1 MLLLGLLLCIAI
13 PCLLVII
20 YVLLIAS
27 SLRVHWISARGKDI
41 ISSGTP
47 NYKVE
52 EKRPKKN
59 QHY

>member
-27 SLRVHWISARGKDI
+27 SLRVHWISTRGKDI
-41 ISSGTP
+41 ISSGIA
-47 NYKVE
+47 NFKVE
-52 EKRPKKN
+52 EKRS
-59 QHY
+59 QEDQ